1 MTTKNY
7 EHECKELV
15 ENIQNGVSQ
24 IRSALRNFLIL
35 FVAFDENL
43 DIGYDDERLERTA
56 KKYEKLMQ
64 RAKNKKSSTQ
74 ETFDKLKAIYRFL
87 LDSDKYKKLNCYKP
101 LVDDKFEIEILGD
114 EIYENIATNSEKTF
128 SNINKNYDTQPCD

>member
-24 IRSALRNFLIL
+24 TRRSLRNFLIL
-35 FVAFDENL
+35 FVEFDENTCNEE
-43 DIGYDDERLERTA
+43 DKPRRAKTYER
-56 KKYEKLMQ
+56 LMQ
-64 RAKNKKSSTQ
+64 RVKNENLSSQ
-74 ETFDKLKAIYRFL
+74 KMADKLRKIYKFL
-87 LDSDKYKKLNCYKP
+87 LDEDKYKELNDYKP
-101 LVDDKFEIEILGD
+101 LADDKFEREILSD
-114 EIYENIATNSEKTF
+114 EIYENIATNSKKTF

>member
-1 MTTKNY
+1 MATKNY

-24 IRSALRNFLIL
+24 TRCTLRDFLKS
-35 FVAFDENL
+35 FV
-43 DIGYDDERLERTA
+43 GRA
-56 KKYEKLMQ
+56 KRYEKLMQ
-64 RAKNKKSSTQ
+64 RVKNKKSSTR

-87 LDSDKYKKLNCYKP
+87 LDSDEYKKLNCYKP

-114 EIYENIATNSEKTF
+114 ELYKKIKSQSKT
-128 SNINKNYDTQPCD
+128 

>member
-1 MTTKNY
+1 MATKNY

-43 DIGYDDERLERTA
+43 DIGYNDEEVEGRA
-56 KKYEKLMQ
+56 KRYEKLMQ
-64 RAKNKKSSTQ
+64 RVKNKKSSTR

-87 LDSDKYKKLNCYKP
+87 LDSDEYKKLNCYKP

-114 EIYENIATNSEKTF
+114 ELYKKIKSQSKI
-128 SNINKNYDTQPCD
+128 

>member
-24 IRSALRNFLIL
+24 TRRSLRNFLIL
-35 FVAFDENL
+35 FVEFDENTCNEE
-43 DIGYDDERLERTA
+43 DKPRRAKTYER
-56 KKYEKLMQ
+56 LMQ
-64 RAKNKKSSTQ
+64 RVKNENLSSQ
-74 ETFDKLKAIYRFL
+74 KMADKLRKIYKFL
-87 LDSDKYKKLNCYKP
+87 LDEDKYKELNDYKP
-101 LVDDKFEIEILGD
+101 LADDKFEREILGD

-128 SNINKNYDTQPCD
+128 SNINKNCDTQPCD

>member
-1 MTTKNY
+1 MATKNY

-24 IRSALRNFLIL
+24 TRCALRDFLKS
-35 FVAFDENL
+35 FVDFDENL
-43 DIGYDDERLERTA
+43 DNEKDSKTSA

-64 RAKNKKSSTQ
+64 RVKNKKSSTR

-87 LDSDKYKKLNCYKP
+87 LDSNEYKKLNCYKP

-114 EIYENIATNSEKTF
+114 EFYKKI
-128 SNINKNYDTQPCD
+128 KNQSKI

>member
-7 EHECKELV
+7 EHECEELV

-24 IRSALRNFLIL
+24 IRCALRNFLIT
-35 FVAFDENL
+35 FVEFDENL
-43 DIGYDDERLERTA
+43 DNEKELERRA
-56 KKYEKLMQ
+56 KRYEKLMQ
-64 RAKNKKSSTQ
+64 RVKNKKSSTQ

-87 LDSDKYKKLNCYKP
+87 LDSDEYKKLNCYKP

-128 SNINKNYDTQPCD
+128 SNINKNCDTQPYD

>member
-1 MTTKNY
+1 MATKNY

-35 FVAFDENL
+35 FVEFDENTCNEE
-43 DIGYDDERLERTA
+43 DKQRRA
-56 KKYEKLMQ
+56 KTYEKLMQ
-64 RAKNKKSSTQ
+64 RVKNENLSSQ
-74 ETFDKLKAIYRFL
+74 KMADKLRKIYKFL
-87 LDSDKYKKLNCYKP
+87 LDKDEYKELNDYKP
-101 LVDDKFEIEILGD
+101 LADDKFEREILGD

-128 SNINKNYDTQPCD
+128 SNINKNCDTQPCD

>member
-1 MTTKNY
+1 MATKNY

-24 IRSALRNFLIL
+24 TRCTLRDFLKS
-35 FVAFDENL
+35 FVDFDEIL
-43 DIGYDDERLERTA
+43 HSEKEVGGRA
-56 KKYEKLMQ
+56 KRYEKLMQ
-64 RAKNKKSSTQ
+64 RVKNKKSSTR

-87 LDSDKYKKLNCYKP
+87 LDSDEYKKLNCYKP

-114 EIYENIATNSEKTF
+114 ELYKKIKSQSKT
-128 SNINKNYDTQPCD
+128 

>member
-1 MTTKNY
+1 MTTQNY

-24 IRSALRNFLIL
+24 TRCALRNFLIS
-35 FVAFDENL
+35 FVEFDENL
-43 DIGYDDERLERTA
+43 DNEKELKKRA
-56 KKYEKLMQ
+56 KRYEKLVQ
-64 RAKNKKSSTQ
+64 RVKNKNSSTQ

-87 LDSDKYKKLNCYKP
+87 LDSDEYKKLNCYKP

-114 EIYENIATNSEKTF
+114 ELYKKIKSQSKT
-128 SNINKNYDTQPCD
+128 

>member
-1 MTTKNY
+1 MATKNY

-24 IRSALRNFLIL
+24 TRCTLRDFLKS
-35 FVAFDENL
+35 FVDFDEIL
-43 DIGYDDERLERTA
+43 HSEKEVEGRA
-56 KKYEKLMQ
+56 KRYEKLMQ
-64 RAKNKKSSTQ
+64 RVKNKKSSTR

-114 EIYENIATNSEKTF
+114 ELYKKIKSQSKI
-128 SNINKNYDTQPCD
+128 